1 MVWVLLI
8 LRYRAAGFIGCM
20 LSCVFIWLL
29 LVFYTCSTYALSE
42 AAIVAIVLNIGLAA
56 DAHIIAFERARED
69 LLSDSEDAFFLR
81 GRRAPR
87 EKKEGRGRRRQ
98 RRKERATHAAADPRR
113 ESRED

>member
-69 LLSDSEDAFFLR
+69 LHLLP
-81 GRRAPR
+81 GKNPPR
-87 EKKEGRGRRRQ
+87 EDGLAALQRGLRVALITVM
-98 RRKERATHAAADPRR
+98 EANVTTLLAMLV
-113 ESRED
+113 